1 MKGYL
6 KKDPRT
12 NQVRIRTEGEEG
24 SLIETEYRPVCVY
37 SDSTLLEVRLITGR
51 PHQIRAHLASLG
63 HPVIGDPKYGVRAVN
78 EQYRKRYGVRYQL
91 LHACRL
97 ELPELEAPF
106 EAVSGKVFHAELPA
120 LMQAVIKEKER
131 E

>member
-1 MKGYL
+1 MS
-6 KKDPRT
+6 
-12 NQVRIRTEGEEG
+12 E
-24 SLIETEYRPVCVY
+24 C
-37 SDSTLLEVRLITGR
+37 
-51 PHQIRAHLASLG
+51 
-63 HPVIGDPKYGVRAVN
+63 
-78 EQYRKRYGVRYQL
+78 
-91 LHACRL
+91 L